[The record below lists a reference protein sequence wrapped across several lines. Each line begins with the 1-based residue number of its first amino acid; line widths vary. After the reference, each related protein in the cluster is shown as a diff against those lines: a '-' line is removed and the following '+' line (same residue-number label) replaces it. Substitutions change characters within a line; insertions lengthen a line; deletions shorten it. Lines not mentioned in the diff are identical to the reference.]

1 MLFSRFGGAFRHLD
15 GHGDMPSS
23 SPSSSSSS
31 GGTSAKRR
39 LAKYERKFLRAA
51 ARGSLRGCKKALK
64 RASSRGSGDAG
75 FLDVTSASDHDG
87 RTALHLACAS
97 GDDDLA
103 RWLIKR
109 GADVTSTDARGDTP
123 AHLAAHR
130 APDNV
135 AIARRL
141 TRAGASAHAR
151 NDAGETP
158 SSIAERAAESRA
170 ARMREFDARREAK
183 TRRARD
189 ADDYEGLGSGP
200 SREAIE
206 EMAWRD
212 LLRAEAARGDA
223 IDEFGGGGAGIGT
236 RDEMDAFYASYR
248 DDSDDGNA
256 YAWREE
262 EEAYAEY
269 VRAGMAARRRRRRN
283 GDDCDDDDDDA
294 RRRRRYSAA
303 EAQARATRER
313 DEAAQRVLD
322 EERRKDA
329 EWRERTTRRADDSKG
344 GRPEERTT
352 RRAKKNVLQ
361 TDFAAHRRRW
371 GVAAAM
377 ADRGESIAYADVPW
391 PFDPESAVAPDERVV
406 RDVLLGPEGA
416 RMAPSEARRAL
427 RSEMLRWHPDKFFA
441 STVGS
446 RVAVDDVER
455 TRRGVNAVAGVIASL
470 FKRPAG
476 S

>member
-1 MLFSRFGGAFRHLD
+1 MRHLD
-15 GHGDMPSS
+15 GQAMPSS

-39 LAKYERKFLRAA
+39 RAKYERKFLRAA

-64 RASSRGSGDAG
+64 RASSSRGSGVDAG
-75 FLDVTSASDHDG
+75 FLDVTSASDPDG

-97 GDDDLA
+97 GDDVLA

-135 AIARRL
+135 AITRRL
-141 TRAGASAHAR
+141 TRAGASTHAR

-170 ARMREFDARREAK
+170 ARMREFDARREAR
-183 TRRARD
+183 TRRGRD
-189 ADDYEGLGSGP
+189 ADDYEGLGPGP

-206 EMAWRD
+206 EMEWREK
-212 LLRAEAARGDA
+212 LRAEAALGDA
-223 IDEFGGGGAGIGT
+223 IDEFGGGAAGIGT
-236 RDEMDAFYASYR
+236 ADEMNAFYASYV
-248 DDSDDGNA
+248 DDWDDGSA

-269 VRAGMAARRRRRRN
+269 MRAGMAARRRKRL
-283 GDDCDDDDDDA
+283 DDDNDDDDA
-294 RRRRRYSAA
+294 RRGRRDSAA

-329 EWRERTTRRADDSKG
+329 EWRERTARRATQ
-344 GRPEERTT
+344 RPSSS
-352 RRAKKNVLQ
+352 VSSSVF
-361 TDFAAHRRRW
+361 TDFATYRRRW
-371 GVAAAM
+371 GIAAAK

-391 PFDPESAVAPDERVV
+391 PFDPESRRGEPDERVV
-406 RDVLLGPEGA
+406 RDVLLGPTGAGAVEEGSGSDA
-416 RMAPSEARRAL
+416 ARRAL

-441 STVGS
+441 SKVGS
-446 RVAVDDVER
+446 RVASEDVER
-455 TRRGVNAVAGVIASL
+455 TRLGVNAVAGVIASL
-470 FKRPAG
+470 FRRSAG

>member
-1 MLFSRFGGAFRHLD
+1 
-15 GHGDMPSS
+15 
-23 SPSSSSSS
+23 
-31 GGTSAKRR
+31 
-39 LAKYERKFLRAA
+39 
-51 ARGSLRGCKKALK
+51 
-64 RASSRGSGDAG
+64 
-75 FLDVTSASDHDG
+75 
-87 RTALHLACAS
+87 
-97 GDDDLA
+97 
-103 RWLIKR
+103 
-109 GADVTSTDARGDTP
+109 
-123 AHLAAHR
+123 
-130 APDNV
+130 
-135 AIARRL
+135 
-141 TRAGASAHAR
+141 
-151 NDAGETP
+151 
-158 SSIAERAAESRA
+158 
-170 ARMREFDARREAK
+170 MREFDARREAR

-200 SREAIE
+200 SRGAIE
-206 EMAWRD
+206 EMEWREK
-212 LLRAEAARGDA
+212 LRAEAALGDA
-223 IDEFGGGGAGIGT
+223 IDEFGGGAAGIGT

-269 VRAGMAARRRRRRN
+269 MRAGMAARRRRRRD
-283 GDDCDDDDDDA
+283 GDDCDDDDDA
-294 RRRRRYSAA
+294 RRRRRDSAA

-329 EWRERTTRRADDSKG
+329 EWRERTTRRAG
-344 GRPEERTT
+344 TGTA
-352 RRAKKNVLQ
+352 AKRNVLR

-391 PFDPESAVAPDERVV
+391 PFDPESAVEPDERVV
-406 RDVLLGPEGA
+406 RDVLLGPESA
-416 RMAPSEARRAL
+416 RMGPSEARRAL

-441 STVGS
+441 STVGE
-446 RVAVDDVER
+446 RVAVEDVER

-470 FKRPAG
+470 FRRSAG

>member
-1 MLFSRFGGAFRHLD
+1 
-15 GHGDMPSS
+15 MPSS

-39 LAKYERKFLRAA
+39 RAKYERKFLRAA

-64 RASSRGSGDAG
+64 RASSRGSGAG
-75 FLDVTSASDHDG
+75 FLDVQASDHDG

-170 ARMREFDARREAK
+170 ARLREFDSRREAR

-200 SREAIE
+200 SRGATIE
-206 EMAWRD
+206 EMEWREK
-212 LLRAEAARGDA
+212 LRAEAALGDA
-223 IDEFGGGGAGIGT
+223 IDEFGGGAAGIGT

-248 DDSDDGNA
+248 DDSESPGNA

-269 VRAGMAARRRRRRN
+269 MRAGMAARRRRRRD

-294 RRRRRYSAA
+294 RRRRRDSAA

-313 DEAAQRVLD
+313 DEAAQRMLD

-329 EWRERTTRRADDSKG
+329 EWRERTTRRAG
-344 GRPEERTT
+344 TGTAANR
-352 RRAKKNVLQ
+352 NVLQ

-377 ADRGESIAYADVPW
+377 ADRGESIAYVDVPW
-391 PFDPESAVAPDERVV
+391 PFDPESAVEPDERVV

-416 RMAPSEARRAL
+416 RMGPSEARRAL

-441 STVGS
+441 STVGE
-446 RVAVDDVER
+446 RVAAEDVER

-470 FKRPAG
+470 FRRSAG

>member
-1 MLFSRFGGAFRHLD
+1 
-15 GHGDMPSS
+15 MPSS

-31 GGTSAKRR
+31 GGTSAERR
-39 LAKYERKFLRAA
+39 RAKYERKFLRAA

-64 RASSRGSGDAG
+64 RASSSRGSGDAG
-75 FLDVTSASDHDG
+75 FLDVTAASDPDG

-135 AIARRL
+135 AITRRL
-141 TRAGASAHAR
+141 TRAGASTHAR

-170 ARMREFDARREAK
+170 ARMREFDARREAR
-183 TRRARD
+183 TRRGRD
-189 ADDYEGLGSGP
+189 PDDYEGLGPGP

-206 EMAWRD
+206 EMEWREK
-212 LLRAEAARGDA
+212 LCAEAALGDA
-223 IDEFGGGGAGIGT
+223 IDEFGGGTAGIGT

-248 DDSDDGNA
+248 DDWDDGSA

-269 VRAGMAARRRRRRN
+269 MRAGMAARRRKRL
-283 GDDCDDDDDDA
+283 DDDNDDDDDA
-294 RRRRRYSAA
+294 RRGRRDSAA

-329 EWRERTTRRADDSKG
+329 EWRERTARRATQQASSS
-344 GRPEERTT
+344 
-352 RRAKKNVLQ
+352 VSSVF
-361 TDFAAHRRRW
+361 TDFATYRRRW
-371 GVAAAM
+371 GIAAAK

-391 PFDPESAVAPDERVV
+391 PFDPESRRGEPDERVV

-416 RMAPSEARRAL
+416 RMGPSEARRAL

-441 STVGS
+441 STVGE
-446 RVAVDDVER
+446 RVAVEDVER

-470 FKRPAG
+470 FRRSAG

>member
-1 MLFSRFGGAFRHLD
+1 MLFSKVRFGGAFRHLD
-15 GHGDMPSS
+15 GHRMPSS
-23 SPSSSSSS
+23 SPSPSSSSSS

-39 LAKYERKFLRAA
+39 RAKYERKFLRAA

-75 FLDVTSASDHDG
+75 FLDVTSASDPDG

-135 AIARRL
+135 AITRRL
-141 TRAGASAHAR
+141 TRAGASTHAR

-158 SSIAERAAESRA
+158 SSIAERAAQSRA
-170 ARMREFDARREAK
+170 ARMREFDARREAR
-183 TRRARD
+183 TRRGRD
-189 ADDYEGLGSGP
+189 PDDYEGLGPGP

-206 EMAWRD
+206 EMEWREK
-212 LLRAEAARGDA
+212 LCAEAALGDA
-223 IDEFGGGGAGIGT
+223 IDEFGGGTAGIGT

-248 DDSDDGNA
+248 DDWDDGSA

-269 VRAGMAARRRRRRN
+269 MRAGMAARRRKRL
-283 GDDCDDDDDDA
+283 GDDDDDDDDA
-294 RRRRRYSAA
+294 ARRRRRDSAA

-313 DEAAQRVLD
+313 DEAAQRILD

-329 EWRERTTRRADDSKG
+329 EWRERTASGRATRRQTSS
-344 GRPEERTT
+344 
-352 RRAKKNVLQ
+352 NVFS
-361 TDFAAHRRRW
+361 DFATYRRRW
-371 GVAAAM
+371 GIAAAK

-391 PFDPESAVAPDERVV
+391 PFDPESTRGVPDECMV
-406 RDVLLGPEGA
+406 RDVLLGPGSRVADDE
-416 RMAPSEARRAL
+416 RRAI

-441 STVGS
+441 STVGA
-446 RVAVDDVER
+446 RVAAEDLER

-470 FKRPAG
+470 FRRSAG